1 MILRSIVVRNI
12 MIKRKIIEWAK
23 RYFVAE
29 VFATLGAITGG
40 ILVNLIFHSSILT
53 ALGGTW
59 GENTGYYGYIIL
71 KDLKERKTKDGQIT
85 FLGTLKVVRGI
96 IIEFGPGEYLDSF
109 IIRPTAM
116 YIFPKILGNIALG
129 LIVGKF
135 AADFIFYI
143 PTIIAYELKK
153 KIIKD

>member
-1 MILRSIVVRNI
+1 MKI
-12 MIKRKIIEWAK
+12 IKRKITEWLS

-40 ILVNLIFHSSILT
+40 ILVNLIFHSSVLT

-59 GENTGYYGYIIL
+59 GENTGYYGYIISR
-71 KDLKERKTKDGQIT
+71 DLKERKAKDGQMT
-85 FLGTLKVVRGI
+85 FLGTLKVIRGI

-109 IIRPTAM
+109 IIRPIAM
-116 YIFPKILGNIALG
+116 YLFPKILNNLTLG

-153 KIIKD
+153 KIIRD